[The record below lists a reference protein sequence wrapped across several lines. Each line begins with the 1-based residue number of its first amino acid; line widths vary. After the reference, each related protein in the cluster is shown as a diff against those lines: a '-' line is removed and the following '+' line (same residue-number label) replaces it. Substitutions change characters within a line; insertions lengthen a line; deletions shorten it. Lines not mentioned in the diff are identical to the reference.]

1 VTQMLECWHMSGALA
16 VIGCTGRLRIWDLAE
31 RVFARVPE
39 IPADESRRIRSERL
53 LGACGIMRDSIA
65 VSPGGCTGSFP
76 SVSPRPSRAPRVGGV
91 SIPPGSGGHSRAER
105 CCSHPSTDS

>member
-1 VTQMLECWHMSGALA
+1 MLERLHMSGALA
-16 VIGCTGRLRIWDLAE
+16 VIGCTGGLRIWDLAE

-65 VSPGGCTGSFP
+65 VSPGG
-76 SVSPRPSRAPRVGGV
+76 APMWFVKRRVDVRFRRVCRRGAWRRGHRSVGGLA
-91 SIPPGSGGHSRAER
+91 R
-105 CCSHPSTDS
+105 